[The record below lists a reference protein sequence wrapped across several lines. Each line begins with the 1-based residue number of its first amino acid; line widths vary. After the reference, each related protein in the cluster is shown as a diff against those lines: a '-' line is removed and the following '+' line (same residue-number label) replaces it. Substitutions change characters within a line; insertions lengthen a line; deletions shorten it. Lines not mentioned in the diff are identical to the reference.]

1 MKYSSFAKE
10 ILAMY
15 AADQALRARLAASG
29 ELFAAY
35 NEEMENLHIAN
46 AQRLEEI
53 MQEVDWP
60 SHSKVGEEA
69 NQAAL
74 IIVQHAIS
82 LPEFQRNCL
91 KIIKQAVD
99 NQQEKPQHY
108 AYLYDRICFNER
120 RPQRYGTQ
128 YDWDEAGLMSP
139 WKIEDP
145 AQVDKRRLALGLN
158 PLAEQTLA
166 IRQGLEEKNH
176 PPVDFETRQK
186 AIEEWAK
193 RLGWI

>member
-1 MKYSSFAKE
+1 
-10 ILAMY
+10 
-15 AADQALRARLAASG
+15 
-29 ELFAAY
+29 
-35 NEEMENLHIAN
+35 
-46 AQRLEEI
+46 
-53 MQEVDWP
+53 
-60 SHSKVGEEA
+60 
-69 NQAAL
+69 
-74 IIVQHAIS
+74 
-82 LPEFQRNCL
+82 
-91 KIIKQAVD
+91 
-99 NQQEKPQHY
+99 
-108 AYLYDRICFNER
+108 
-120 RPQRYGTQ
+120 
-128 YDWDEAGLMSP
+128 MSP